1 MDDQPLLSPE
11 QINTAAQEIVNEM
24 SPILNQFPMGV
35 GLEVGATLVSAVIL
49 MLIDQGKQQDALDVI
64 SHLETQLDGLRSG
77 IQHGQEASEET
88 AQESA

>member
-1 MDDQPLLSPE
+1 MTDDQLPLSPE
-11 QINTAAQEIVNEM
+11 QMNTAAQEIVNEM

-77 IQHGQEASEET
+77 IQHGQEEIPAASAE
-88 AQESA
+88 A